1 MKTSDAIQF
10 YKSKS
15 LVAKALGISKAAV
28 SLWGDEVPK
37 LRAYELERLTDG
49 ALKVDSPNSEE
60 PLKQSA

>member
-1 MKTSDAIQF
+1 MKTSDVIQF

-49 ALKVDSPNSEE
+49 ALKVDSPNSQE

>member
-1 MKTSDAIQF
+1 MKTSDVIQF

-49 ALKVDSPNSEE
+49 ALKVDGPNSQEQ
-60 PLKQSA
+60 LKQSA